1 MTDDLAERQ
10 ARDTAALA
18 RELIG
23 DDYQLRNFFASL
35 FELAPQQMHRAD
47 AAMEAVRWWY
57 TSRPCTW
64 GDDAWHR
71 AVSRLT
77 RLDGSYHFDF
87 RRLLAE
93 ERAKTGGEQL

>member
-10 ARDTAALA
+10 ALA
-18 RELIG
+18 RLAEQGYTEHTARAIVALL
-23 DDYQLRNFFASL
+23 DDSPR
-35 FELAPQQMHRAD
+35 
-47 AAMEAVRWWY
+47 
-57 TSRPCTW
+57 CTW

-77 RLDGSYHFDF
+77 RLPLMDAEF

-93 ERAKTGGEQL
+93 ERAKSSGEQP